1 MWSCRSPRRQPP
13 CSDPLSHGAMK
24 LSQRVI
30 GWSLVVAGGIST
42 FIGISPLFEIR
53 GEAYLLG
60 IALFASGA
68 WVLAGKELRDTIR
81 RALGVWKND
90 RRSSRH
96 VAQRGPGAAALMDR
110 LLPVRILKLAR
121 EQHGVLTVAQVA
133 MELNVPLDQ
142 AQAGLDEC
150 VRAGNALPDYDIT
163 RGHALYRFPEF
174 TGPDRDLLSN

>member
-1 MWSCRSPRRQPP
+1 
-13 CSDPLSHGAMK
+13 MK

-30 GWSLVVAGGIST
+30 GWSLVAAGCASIFVGV
-42 FIGISPLFEIR
+42 SPLFEIR

-60 IALFASGA
+60 VGLFAGGA
-68 WVLAGKELRDTIR
+68 WVLAGRELRGSVR
-81 RALGVWKND
+81 RALRAWND
-90 RRSSRH
+90 SRRSARH
-96 VAQRGPGAAALMDR
+96 VAQRGPGATALMDR

-121 EQHGVLTVAQVA
+121 ERNGVLSVAQVA

-150 VRAGNALPDYDIT
+150 VRAGNAFPDYDIT

-174 TGPDRDLLSN
+174 AGPDRDLLSN